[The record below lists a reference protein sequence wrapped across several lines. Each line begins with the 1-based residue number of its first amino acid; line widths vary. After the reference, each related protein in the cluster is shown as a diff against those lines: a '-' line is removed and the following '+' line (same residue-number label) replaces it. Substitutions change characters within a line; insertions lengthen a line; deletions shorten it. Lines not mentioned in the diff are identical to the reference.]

1 MTALLSVALGGAM
14 GSAARYLVVVQ
25 LSRWLGAGF
34 PWGTLAVN
42 VLGGLL
48 IGVLAEAMA
57 LKWQAAPETRA
68 FLITGVLGGFTTF
81 SAFSLEVVALAERG
95 TGGWALVYVV
105 ASVALS
111 VGAVAA
117 GLMLVRW
124 FGG

>member
-1 MTALLSVALGGAM
+1 MTVVLSVALGGAL
-14 GSAARYLVVVQ
+14 GSVARYLMAAQ
-25 LSRWLGAGF
+25 ITRWLGAGF

-57 LKWQAAPETRA
+57 LKWPVSPETRA
-68 FLITGVLGGFTTF
+68 LLITGLLGGFTTF

-95 TGGWALVYVV
+95 ALVSALAYVA

-111 VGAVAA
+111 VGAVVF

-124 FGG
+124 IGG